1 MIAAPVNF
9 GEWFMQVSQFHYLPM
24 RPVFFSF
31 LIGVFFILLIVA
43 DVTNL
48 DKVRGLGA
56 PIASIGGAGTFDG
69 IFLTGILAT
78 LLASLVSR
86 PRTAATT

>member
-1 MIAAPVNF
+1 
-9 GEWFMQVSQFHYLPM
+9 MQVSQFHYLPM
-24 RPVFFSF
+24 TPVFFSF
-31 LIGVFFILLIVA
+31 LIGIFFVLLIGA

-56 PIASIGGAGTFDG
+56 PIASIGGAVTFDG
-69 IFLTGILAT
+69 IFLTGILAM